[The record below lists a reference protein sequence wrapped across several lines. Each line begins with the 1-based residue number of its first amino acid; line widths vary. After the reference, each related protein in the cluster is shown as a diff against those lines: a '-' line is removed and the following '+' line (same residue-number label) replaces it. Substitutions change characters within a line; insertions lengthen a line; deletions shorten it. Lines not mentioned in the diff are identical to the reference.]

1 MNPTNSIN
9 PINSA
14 DSELSEIA
22 HLLAPFFTQTN
33 TQRAIVFGSIA
44 KGSQTKRS
52 DLDLIIVTDT
62 EKRFFD
68 RYETYERIHSLIPNR
83 SVEMLIYT
91 PDELNNISHRAF
103 IRQILSEGK
112 IIYEC

>member
-1 MNPTNSIN
+1 MNSTNSN
-9 PINSA
+9 Y
-14 DSELSEIA
+14 SELAEIA
-22 HLLAPFFTQTN
+22 HLLAPFFAETN
-33 TQRAIVFGSIA
+33 TRKAIAFGSVA

-68 RYETYERIHSLIPNR
+68 RYDTYERIHSLIPTR

-91 PDELNNISHRAF
+91 PAELKKISHRTF
-103 IRQILSEGK
+103 IRQILDEGK

>member
-1 MNPTNSIN
+1 MNATNSIN
-9 PINSA
+9 PTNSA
-14 DSELSEIA
+14 DSELTEIT
-22 HLLAPFFTQTN
+22 HLLRPFFAGTN
-33 TQRAIVFGSIA
+33 TRKAIVFGSIA

-52 DLDLIIVTDT
+52 DLDLIIITDT

-83 SVEMLIYT
+83 SIEMLIYT
-91 PDELNNISHRAF
+91 PDELKNISHRTF
-103 IRQILSEGK
+103 IRQILDEGK

>member
-1 MNPTNSIN
+1 MNPTNSAKAS
-9 PINSA
+9 PEKH
-14 DSELSEIA
+14 SELTEIV
-22 HLLAPFFTQTN
+22 HLLGPFFAGTN
-33 TQRAIVFGSIA
+33 TQRAIVFGSVA

-52 DLDLIIVTDT
+52 DLDLIIITDT

-83 SVEMLIYT
+83 AVEMLIYT

-103 IRQILSEGK
+103 IRQILDEGK

>member
-1 MNPTNSIN
+1 MNPTNSN
-9 PINSA
+9 N
-14 DSELSEIA
+14 SELTEIA

-33 TQRAIVFGSIA
+33 TRRAIVFGSIA

-52 DLDLIIVTDT
+52 DLDLIIVTETD
-62 EKRFFD
+62 KRFFD

-91 PDELNNISHRAF
+91 PDELNQISHRTF
-103 IRQILSEGK
+103 IRQILDEGK

>member
-1 MNPTNSIN
+1 MKST
-9 PINSA
+9 NSA
-14 DSELSEIA
+14 DSELSKIA

-33 TQRAIVFGSIA
+33 TQRAIVFGSVA

-52 DLDLIIVTDT
+52 DLDLIIITDT

-68 RYETYERIHSLIPNR
+68 RYATYERIHSLIPNR
-83 SVEMLIYT
+83 AVEMLIYT

-103 IRQILSEGK
+103 IRQILDEGK